1 MSGLV
6 RSSLRFHTYYSCPAA
21 SNRRAIGVP
30 MLPSPRNPILMAV
43 PVIGAAIHFL
53 ASDTN
58 LIIGSAISDDLRSA
72 IPLKTRWELLGIR
85 TFRQERVLS
94 GLATEP
100 ASLPT
105 IRGC

>member
-1 MSGLV
+1 
-6 RSSLRFHTYYSCPAA
+6 
-21 SNRRAIGVP
+21 
-30 MLPSPRNPILMAV
+30 MAV

-85 TFRQERVLS
+85 TFRQERVVS
-94 GLATEP
+94 GVATEP
-100 ASLPT
+100 ANLCRLSGGVKYRDYLCRPCRHSVET
-105 IRGC
+105 IMLSS